1 MELTSGLLMVIG
13 GVAGSILCVILLV
26 AVNRMYKKKKAQV
39 LEEIEHEQ

>member
-13 GVAGSILCVILLV
+13 GVTGSILCVILLV